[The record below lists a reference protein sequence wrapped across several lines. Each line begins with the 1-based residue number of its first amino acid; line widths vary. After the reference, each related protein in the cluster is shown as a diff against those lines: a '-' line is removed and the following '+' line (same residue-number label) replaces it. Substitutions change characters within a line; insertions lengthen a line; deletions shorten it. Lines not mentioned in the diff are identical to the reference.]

1 MNKPKIRFKG
11 FEGEWKEK
19 ALGDVVD
26 EFKYGINAAAVSY
39 DGENKYLR
47 ITDID
52 EGSRAFIK
60 DELASPDADLSSCN
74 EYIMQDGDI
83 VIART
88 GASVGKSYIYHPID
102 GKVYFAGFLIRARV
116 NKNVDREFVFQNTL
130 TDGFKKYIR
139 FVSQRSG
146 QPGVNAEELKS
157 YLMNLPA
164 SLPEQRALA
173 SYFTSL
179 DAQIAASTS
188 RFSSLKQIKAASLL
202 NMFPQKGETV
212 PRVRFKGFQREWKEM
227 QFGVAFEY
235 QRNNSLSRA
244 ELSDEGI
251 VANIHYGDVLIK
263 YGDCLDVSKDV
274 LTYVKDKKIGMAL
287 YKKGALRNGD
297 VIFADAAEDNTVGKC
312 TEVICEENVCIVSG
326 LHTIACRPQV
336 EVVERYLGCSLNS
349 PSFHNQLLPH
359 IQGTKISSISKNALS
374 STSIFLPSLPEQR
387 AIASYFTALDAQ
399 ITLHR
404 ERLEKLK
411 QIKAACLEKMFA

>member
-11 FEGEWKEK
+11 FEGEWKE
-19 ALGDVVD
+19 
-26 EFKYGINAAAVSY
+26 
-39 DGENKYLR
+39 
-47 ITDID
+47 
-52 EGSRAFIK
+52 
-60 DELASPDADLSSCN
+60 
-74 EYIMQDGDI
+74 
-83 VIART
+83 
-88 GASVGKSYIYHPID
+88 
-102 GKVYFAGFLIRARV
+102 
-116 NKNVDREFVFQNTL
+116 
-130 TDGFKKYIR
+130 
-139 FVSQRSG
+139 
-146 QPGVNAEELKS
+146 
-157 YLMNLPA
+157 
-164 SLPEQRALA
+164 
-173 SYFTSL
+173 
-179 DAQIAASTS
+179 
-188 RFSSLKQIKAASLL
+188 
-202 NMFPQKGETV
+202 
-212 PRVRFKGFQREWKEM
+212 M
-227 QFGVAFEY
+227 QFEVAFEY

-263 YGDCLDVSKDV
+263 YGECLDVSKDV
-274 LTYVKDKKIGMAL
+274 LTYVKDKKISMAL

-336 EVVERYLGCSLNS
+336 EFVERYLGYSLNS

-374 STSIFLPSLPEQR
+374 STSISLPSLPEQRAIASYFTSLDAQIAASTSRLSSLKQIKAASLLNMFPQKGETVPRVRFKGFQGEWKEVKLSSIAIFSKGQGYSKSDLRENGHPIILYGRMYTKYQFAINEVDTFSNLKGAYVLSEGNEIIMPASGETSEDIACASAVLAKGIILGGDLNIVRFDLKKYSTPFLALTITYSKTHYDLSKCAQGKSVVHLHNEAISKTVVSIPSLPEQR

>member
-102 GKVYFAGFLIRARV
+102 GKVYFAGFLIKARV

-164 SLPEQRALA
+164 SLPEQRAIA

-188 RFSSLKQIKAASLL
+188 RLSSLKQIKAASLL

-212 PRVRFKGFQREWKEM
+212 PRVRFKGFQGEWKKRKIGDALSINSGRNYKHLEEGDIPVYGTGGYM
-227 QFGVAFEY
+227 LSVNERISDCDAIGIGRKGTIDKPQYLRAPFWTVDTLFFLTAKVGIDLDFAYNLSQVIGWRKYDESTGVP
-235 QRNNSLSRA
+235 SLSKN
-244 ELSDEGI
+244 
-251 VANIHYGDVLIK
+251 NIE
-263 YGDCLDVSKDV
+263 
-274 LTYVKDKKIGMAL
+274 KI
-287 YKKGALRNGD
+287 
-297 VIFADAAEDNTVGKC
+297 
-312 TEVICEENVCIVSG
+312 
-326 LHTIACRPQV
+326 P
-336 EVVERYLGCSLNS
+336 
-349 PSFHNQLLPH
+349 
-359 IQGTKISSISKNALS
+359 IS
-374 STSIFLPSLPEQR
+374 LPSLPEQR
-387 AIASYFTALDAQ
+387 AIASYFTTLDAQ

>member
-1 MNKPKIRFKG
+1 
-11 FEGEWKEK
+11 
-19 ALGDVVD
+19 
-26 EFKYGINAAAVSY
+26 
-39 DGENKYLR
+39 
-47 ITDID
+47 
-52 EGSRAFIK
+52 
-60 DELASPDADLSSCN
+60 
-74 EYIMQDGDI
+74 
-83 VIART
+83 
-88 GASVGKSYIYHPID
+88 
-102 GKVYFAGFLIRARV
+102 
-116 NKNVDREFVFQNTL
+116 
-130 TDGFKKYIR
+130 
-139 FVSQRSG
+139 
-146 QPGVNAEELKS
+146 
-157 YLMNLPA
+157 MNLPA
-164 SLPEQRALA
+164 SLPEQRAIA

-179 DAQIAASTS
+179 DAQITASTS
-188 RFSSLKQIKAASLL
+188 RLSSLKQIKAASQL

-212 PRVRFKGFQREWKEM
+212 PRVRFKGFQGEWKEM

-312 TEVICEENVCIVSG
+312 TEVICEENVCIISG

-399 ITLHR
+399 ITLQR

>member
-116 NKNVDREFVFQNTL
+116 NKSVDRKFVFQNTL

-188 RFSSLKQIKAASLL
+188 RLSSLKQIKAASLL

-212 PRVRFKGFQREWKEM
+212 PRVRFKGFQGEW
-227 QFGVAFEY
+227 VR
-235 QRNNSLSRA
+235 QRLGDISASFSGGTPAVSVSDYYGGNIPFIRSGEIHENRTQLYITQAGLNNSSA
-244 ELSDEGI
+244 KI
-251 VANIHYGDVLIK
+251 VEKGTILYALYGATSGDVGI
-263 YGDCLDVSKDV
+263 SK
-274 LTYVKDKKIGMAL
+274 LRGAINQAILAIEPTKDIDNFFLAGFLQSYKNRIINELLQGGQGNLSGSLVKKI
-287 YKKGALRNGD
+287 
-297 VIFADAAEDNTVGKC
+297 
-312 TEVICEENVCIVSG
+312 
-326 LHTIACRPQV
+326 
-336 EVVERYLGCSLNS
+336 
-349 PSFHNQLLPH
+349 LLA
-359 IQGTKISSISKNALS
+359 I
-374 STSIFLPSLPEQR
+374 PSLSEQR

-404 ERLEKLK
+404 KRLEKLK
-411 QIKAACLEKMFA
+411 QIKAACLKKMFA

>member
-188 RFSSLKQIKAASLL
+188 RLSSLKQIKAASLL

-212 PRVRFKGFQREWKEM
+212 PRVRFKGFQGEWKEVKLSSIAIFSKGQGYSKSDLRENGHPIILYGRM
-227 QFGVAFEY
+227 YTKYQFAINEVDTFS
-235 QRNNSLSRA
+235 NL
-244 ELSDEGI
+244 
-251 VANIHYGDVLIK
+251 
-263 YGDCLDVSKDV
+263 
-274 LTYVKDKKIGMAL
+274 
-287 YKKGALRNGD
+287 KGAYVLSEGNEIIMPASGETPEDIACASAVLAKGIILGGD
-297 VIFADAAEDNTVGKC
+297 LN
-312 TEVICEENVCIVSG
+312 IVSFDLKKYSTPFLALTITYSKTHYDLSKCAQG
-326 LHTIACRPQV
+326 KSVVHLHNEA
-336 EVVERYLGCSLNS
+336 
-349 PSFHNQLLPH
+349 
-359 IQGTKISSISKNALS
+359 ISKTAVS
-374 STSIFLPSLPEQR
+374 LPSLPEQR
-387 AIASYFTALDAQ
+387 AIASFFTTLDAQ

>member
-11 FEGEWKEK
+11 FEGEWKRQS
-19 ALGDVVD
+19 LGDISAS
-26 EFKYGINAAAVSY
+26 FSGGTPAVSVSDY
-39 DGENKYLR
+39 YGGNIPFIRSGEIHENRTQLYITQAGLNNSSAKIVEKGTILYALYGGATSGDVGFSKLR
-47 ITDID
+47 GAINQAI
-52 EGSRAFIK
+52 
-60 DELASPDADLSSCN
+60 LAIEP
-74 EYIMQDGDI
+74 
-83 VIART
+83 T
-88 GASVGKSYIYHPID
+88 
-102 GKVYFAGFLIRARV
+102 
-116 NKNVDREFVFQNTL
+116 
-130 TDGFKKYIR
+130 KKYIDR
-139 FVSQRSG
+139 IFLVGFLQSYKHRIINELLQGGQGNLSG
-146 QPGVNAEELKS
+146 SLVKKILLAFP
-157 YLMNLPA
+157 

-188 RFSSLKQIKAASLL
+188 RLSSLKQIKAASLL

-212 PRVRFKGFQREWKEM
+212 PRVRFKGFQGEWKEM

>member
-60 DELASPDADLSSCN
+60 DVLASPDADLSSCN

-188 RFSSLKQIKAASLL
+188 RLSSLKQIKAASLL

-212 PRVRFKGFQREWKEM
+212 PRVRFKGFQGEWKEVKLSSIAIFSKGQGYSKSDLRENGHPIILYGRM
-227 QFGVAFEY
+227 YTKYQFAINEVDTFS
-235 QRNNSLSRA
+235 NL
-244 ELSDEGI
+244 
-251 VANIHYGDVLIK
+251 
-263 YGDCLDVSKDV
+263 
-274 LTYVKDKKIGMAL
+274 
-287 YKKGALRNGD
+287 KGAYVLSEGNEIIMPASGETP
-297 VIFADAAEDNTVGKC
+297 ED
-312 TEVICEENVCIVSG
+312 
-326 LHTIACRPQV
+326 IACASAVLAKGIILGGDLNIVRFDLKKYSTPFLALTITYSKTHYDLSKCAQGKS
-336 EVVERYLGCSLNS
+336 VVHL
-349 PSFHNQLLPH
+349 HNEA
-359 IQGTKISSISKNALS
+359 ISKTAV
-374 STSIFLPSLPEQR
+374 SIPSLPEQR

-404 ERLEKLK
+404 ECLEKLK
-411 QIKAACLEKMFA
+411 QIKAACLERMFA

>member
-188 RFSSLKQIKAASLL
+188 RLSSLKQIKAASLL

-212 PRVRFKGFQREWKEM
+212 PRVRFKGFQGEWKEM

-387 AIASYFTALDAQ
+387 AIASYFTTLDAQ
-399 ITLHR
+399 ITLQR